1 MACESEAE
9 ERSRQQRILQNTIME
24 KRAELDR

>member
-1 MACESEAE
+1 MACESEVE